1 MKKYLLL
8 VLISLLLT
16 ASLLKPAPVRP
27 LEWVGHVIQSNT
39 DDPFISIEYQDDLNL
54 TFTCNYIETGSYECL
69 TASPVFTTNKT
80 AVFVGRHAATSDRN
94 VAVASNST
102 TRIGII
108 NLDMSGNLTDE
119 MEIDLLIKVYP

>member
-8 VLISLLLT
+8 ALLPLLLLT
-16 ASLLKPAPVRP
+16 ASLAKPTPRP
-27 LEWVGHVIQSNT
+27 LEWVGHLIQWNAEA
-39 DDPFISIEYQDDLNL
+39 PFVSVEYQDDLNI
-54 TFTCNYIETGSYECL
+54 TFACSYLEVGSYECV
-69 TASPVFTTNKT
+69 TASPVFTAYKT

-94 VAVASNST
+94 VAVASNEP

-108 NLDMSGNLTDE
+108 NLDMSGNPTDE